1 MNCSKVCAV
10 VVFPVLVISALALAG
25 CSRTTASS
33 LAPPWARVLSVIDG
47 DTIEVRIGVQRET
60 VRLIG
65 VDTPETKHPTKPVG
79 CYGPEAALHTRQLLP
94 VGAPVRLERDRE
106 ARDRYGRLLAYVFT
120 TDGLFVNLHLVQGG
134 WATTLPIE
142 PNIAF
147 QTMFADAAHDAQQA
161 RRGLWGRCVAS

>member
-1 MNCSKVCAV
+1 MCAV
-10 VVFPVLVISALALAG
+10 VVIPAVFIAALALAG

-33 LAPPWARVLSVIDG
+33 LPPPWARVLAVIDG
-47 DTIEVRIGVQRET
+47 DTIEVRIGAQRET

-65 VDTPETKHPTKPVG
+65 IDTPETKHPTKPIG
-79 CYGPEAALHTRQLLP
+79 CFGPEAASHTKQLLP
-94 VGAPVRLERDRE
+94 TGAAVRLERDRE

-120 TDGLFVNLHLVQGG
+120 ANGLFVNLHLVQGG

-147 QTMFADAAHDAQQA
+147 QVTFADAARDAQQA